1 MSNIMATI
9 EKVVK
14 TYDIENADNINMT
27 QVLDYHVVTKK
38 GEFKAGDYVIY
49 ARVDSI
55 FPDGLSEEN
64 KTELARLKK
73 LKKEQSDNTQIDE
86 QISNVLSR
94 NTIPEFEFLRRDKF
108 TIKAKKY
115 SKFANSL
122 GNKIISEG
130 IIFPTNIA
138 VSVSK
143 KFLNVKEGLDVTEIL
158 GITKVVEDDEEVLTE
173 GTQDSKLNNFLMK
186 YKFYRKLRRFFKND
200 KITGN
205 WADFLPAKSDEENIQ
220 KIFTKIVSQ
229 HGRDGYIVS
238 EKLEGQNI
246 SFYRYETKKFGGL
259 LKKINYG
266 VCSRNRHL
274 PVDDGSQF
282 WKSCKNLKFQEKL
295 NLVGKNVLVR
305 GEHCGPNIQ
314 GNIYKLKEYKIYI
327 FDVWD
332 IDLKKFYNYEE
343 TKEFCSKFGFEMV
356 PVLNS
361 EFVLSETVT
370 ELLEFSNGNS
380 VLYPTLREGLVIR
393 NKDNYNIS
401 FKVKSPEYM
410 VRK

>member
-1 MSNIMATI
+1 MSNTMATI
-9 EKVVK
+9 EKVIQ
-14 TYDIENADNINMT
+14 TYDIENADNINIT

-73 LKKEQSDNTQIDE
+73 MKKDQPDNTEIDE
-86 QISNVLSR
+86 QIADVLSR

-108 TIKAKKY
+108 IIKAKKY
-115 SKFANSL
+115 SKFTNSL

-143 KFLNVKEGLDVTEIL
+143 QFLNVREGLDVTEIL

-173 GTQDSKLNNFLMK
+173 EKQESKLNNFLMK
-186 YKFYRKLRRFFKND
+186 YKFYRKLRRFFKSD

-220 KIFTKIVSQ
+220 KIFTKIVTY
-229 HGRDGYIVS
+229 HGRDGYVVS

-246 SFYRYETKKFGGL
+246 SFYRYETKKFWGL

-266 VCSRNRHL
+266 VCSRNRHI

-282 WKSCKNLKFQEKL
+282 WKTCKNNNFQEKL

-305 GEHCGPNIQ
+305 GEHCGPSIQ

-332 IDLKKFYNYEE
+332 IDNKRLYNYEE
-343 TKEFCSKFGFEMV
+343 TKQFCQKNGFEMA
-356 PVLNS
+356 PVLV
-361 EFVLSETVT
+361 EDFTLPETVI
-370 ELLEFSNGNS
+370 ELLTFSNGNS
-380 VLYPTLREGLVIR
+380 ILYPTLREGLVIR
-393 NKDNYNIS
+393 KKDNYNIS